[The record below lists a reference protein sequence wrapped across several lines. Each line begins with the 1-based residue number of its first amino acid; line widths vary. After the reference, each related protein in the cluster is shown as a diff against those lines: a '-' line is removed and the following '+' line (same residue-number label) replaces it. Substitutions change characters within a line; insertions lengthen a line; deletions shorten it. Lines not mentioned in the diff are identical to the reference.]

1 MKPGDKVVCIN
12 DRNLYEIPVRSICE
26 GIIYTLSEIFDCRC
40 GNVYVRLVEVDKL
53 FNMWC
58 PKCDIINYTKMFFH
72 IERFRLLDKVEEIE
86 KEFKIKEVTVLNTS
100 LLNNK

>member
-12 DRNLYEIPVRSICE
+12 DRNLYKIPVRSICE
-26 GIIYTLSEIFDCRC
+26 GIIYTLSEIFECRC

-58 PKCDIINYTKMFFH
+58 PECDIISYSKMFFH

-86 KEFKIKEVTVLNTS
+86 EECKTKEVTVLNPS